1 LLDRAS
7 LVSSFQSNSKGRAS
21 LFAHSDPRV
30 ECVAMGKSFNSL
42 RLMLKSI
49 KSTTLLKQHRAISLS
64 DLTGLG
70 VSVGRAG
77 YIHTMALPLI

>member
-1 LLDRAS
+1 
-7 LVSSFQSNSKGRAS
+7 
-21 LFAHSDPRV
+21 
-30 ECVAMGKSFNSL
+30 MGKSFSSL